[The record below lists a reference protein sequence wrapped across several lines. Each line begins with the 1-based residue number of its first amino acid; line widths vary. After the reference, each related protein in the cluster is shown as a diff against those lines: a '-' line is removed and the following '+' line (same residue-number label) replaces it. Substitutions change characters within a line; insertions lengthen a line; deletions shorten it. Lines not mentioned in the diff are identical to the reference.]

1 MTPTQ
6 RALKHL
12 RSLGYQAQVVEKW
25 NAFAKIRVDLFGCI
39 DIVAVRPGVPV
50 LGVQCTSHGHLAERV
65 KKSMELGQP
74 WLATGHAQLEC
85 WAFRKLKGQ
94 RELQLDRRVIPR
106 IDQGFVDAMNR

>member
-1 MTPTQ
+1 MTPTA

-50 LGVQCTSHGHLAERV
+50 LGVQCTSHSNLSSRV
-65 KKSMELGQP
+65 KKSLVLGQM
-74 WLATGHAQLEC
+74 WLATGHAELEC
-85 WAFRKLKGQ
+85 WAFRKLKGHK
-94 RELQLDRRVIPR
+94 EWQLDRRVIPFTEA
-106 IDQGFVDAMNR
+106 QP